1 MKSFTYVIQDEVG
14 IHARP
19 AGILAKEV
27 KKYSSRITIS
37 GNGKS
42 ADAGKLMAVMGM
54 GIKKGMEVTV
64 TAEGRRRRYGDCR
77 DREVFQRKL
86 LKSHRGRRANVWK

>member
-1 MKSFTYVIQDEVG
+1 MKAFQYTIQDELG

-19 AGILAKEV
+19 AGVMVKEV
-27 KKYSSRITIS
+27 KKFQSKITIE

-42 ADAGKLMAVMGM
+42 ADAGKLLAVMGM

-64 TAEGRRRRYGDCR
+64 FADGPDEDAAIAQL
-77 DREVFQRKL
+77 EEFFK
-86 LKSHRGRRANVWK
+86 ANF